1 MHAPARLGG
10 LTIPAPLI
18 LGGGKSNAS
27 SSVLSVTIDGATGV
41 FEIVSIGGRSDG
53 QSGARTTT
61 HLQGVAVNA
70 SVQPRVEPRFGA
82 GRSFYDVVQASA
94 AAANTEDAIAA
105 AATAHARSR
114 AAGYATM
121 INGADDDANGM
132 WQG

>member
-18 LGGGKSNAS
+18 LGGGKSSTSSIS
-27 SSVLSVTIDGATGV
+27 SSSGVSVTINGATGV
-41 FEIVSIGGRSDG
+41 FEIVSGGGRSDG
-53 QSGARTTT
+53 QSGARATT

-82 GRSFYDVVQASA
+82 GRGLFEIFEASA
-94 AAANTEDAIAA
+94 ATHTADAF
-105 AATAHARSR
+105 AHSR
-114 AAGYATM
+114 AAAYATM
-121 INGADDDANGM
+121 INGVDDNANGM